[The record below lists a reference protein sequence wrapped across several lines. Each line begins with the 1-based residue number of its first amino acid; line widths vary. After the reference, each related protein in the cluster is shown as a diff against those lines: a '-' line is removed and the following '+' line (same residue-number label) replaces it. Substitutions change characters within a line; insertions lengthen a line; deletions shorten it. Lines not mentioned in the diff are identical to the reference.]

1 VKVLLLQGHEPIAP
15 TQGIDSHAGANGPSE
30 QHGPDFTDR
39 EDFGRALR
47 APFVDESGANRW
59 RYTLRKFARTHNHT
73 MTLLRTRVIPAIVMT
88 LVAAVAL
95 LVFRRE
101 PEASWLRVDAPSV
114 IVVGEP
120 FIATVTLLEPADG
133 AFLDVD
139 LHGKDARKSSLRV
152 VAAGQTQA
160 VAGGQRTFRFA
171 LVLRE
176 RPDVALVHAVIYLSR
191 SGQWSDAFRV
201 ARSDSLGVIRGTPGA
216 AAIVVRPLTVHDQ
229 KEDPAIEVA
238 DSPFLRAAIAALW
251 LGAGGVAAAA
261 SRRSAPATA
270 AGVFIVLC
278 VVLAVW
284 EAFAAGT
291 WITEQARTLAR
302 AAGLYEERRIVQ
314 QVTTVALACV
324 FGLLAAFGL
333 RRSRRQLPG
342 LALAGMA
349 LYAGASLADM
359 LSLHEVDRVLAT
371 KIGAWSLAGLLR
383 LAGAC
388 AAAAGA
394 VRLAHKGYKT
404 NRNGHELVDR

>member
-1 VKVLLLQGHEPIAP
+1 ML
-15 TQGIDSHAGANGPSE
+15 
-30 QHGPDFTDR
+30 DFTDR
-39 EDFGRALR
+39 EGFGRDLR
-47 APFVDESGANRW
+47 APLVDESGVNNW
-59 RYTLRKFARTHNHT
+59 RYTLCKFAREHNHN
-73 MTLLRTRVIPAIVMT
+73 MTLLRTRVIPAIFVT

-133 AFLDVD
+133 AFIDFD

-160 VAGGQRTFRFA
+160 VVGGQRTFRFA

-191 SGQWSDAFRV
+191 SEQWSDAFRV
-201 ARSDSLGVIRGTPGA
+201 VRSDSLEVIRGTPRA
-216 AAIVVRPLTVHDQ
+216 ADIVVRPLTVHDQ
-229 KEDPAIEVA
+229 KEDPPIEVA
-238 DSPFLRAAIAALW
+238 NPPLLRAAIAALW

-278 VVLAVW
+278 VVLATW
-284 EAFAAGT
+284 EALAAGT
-291 WITEQARTLAR
+291 WITEQARSLAR

-314 QVTTVALACV
+314 QVTTVALAGV
-324 FGLLAAFGL
+324 FGLLAAVGL

-349 LYAGASLADM
+349 LYAVASLADM
-359 LSLHEVDRVLAT
+359 LSLHEVDRILAAQ
-371 KIGAWSLAGLLR
+371 IGAWPLAGVLR

-394 VRLAHKGYKT
+394 ARHAWKGYKT
-404 NRNGHELVDR
+404 NRNESELNNR

>member
-1 VKVLLLQGHEPIAP
+1 
-15 TQGIDSHAGANGPSE
+15 
-30 QHGPDFTDR
+30 
-39 EDFGRALR
+39 
-47 APFVDESGANRW
+47 
-59 RYTLRKFARTHNHT
+59 
-73 MTLLRTRVIPAIVMT
+73 MTLLRTRVIPAIVVT

-133 AFLDVD
+133 ALLDFD

-160 VAGGQRTFRFA
+160 VVGGQRTFRFA

-176 RPDVALVHAVIYLSR
+176 RPDVARVHAVIYLSR
-191 SGQWSDAFRV
+191 SEQWSDAFRV
-201 ARSDSLGVIRGTPGA
+201 AGSDSLDVIRGTPRSA
-216 AAIVVRPLTVHDQ
+216 DIVVRPLTVHDQ

-238 DSPFLRAAIAALW
+238 NPLLRTAIVALW

-270 AGVFIVLC
+270 AGLFIVLC
-278 VVLAVW
+278 VVLAAW
-284 EAFAAGT
+284 EALAAGT
-291 WITEQARTLAR
+291 WIADQARPLAR

-314 QVTTVALACV
+314 QVTTVALAGV
-324 FGLLAAFGL
+324 FGLLAAVGL

-349 LYAGASLADM
+349 LYAVASLADM
-359 LSLHEVDRVLAT
+359 LSLHEVDRLLAT
-371 KIGAWSLAGLLR
+371 KIGLWPLAGVLR

-394 VRLAHKGYKT
+394 ARRAWKGHPT
-404 NRNGHELVDR
+404 NRNGRELDNR